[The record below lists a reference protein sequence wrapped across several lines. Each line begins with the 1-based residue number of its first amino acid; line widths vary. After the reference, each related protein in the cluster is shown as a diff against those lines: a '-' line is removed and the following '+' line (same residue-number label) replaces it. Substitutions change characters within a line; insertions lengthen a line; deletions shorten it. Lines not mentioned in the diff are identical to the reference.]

1 MNLPKY
7 DRYVYMLFAGDAAQ
21 PFYVGVGKHGT
32 RRHEAHERRAGKE
45 KSNPAKNQFL
55 RECKAAGI
63 KIRYVVPE
71 TCLTIDEACRGG
83 LN

>member
-1 MNLPKY
+1 MNLPN
-7 DRYVYMLFAGDAAQ
+7 RYLYMLFAGDAAR

-32 RRHEAHERRAGKE
+32 GRHEMHERPSNAKD
-45 KSNPAKNQFL
+45 NPAKYAFI